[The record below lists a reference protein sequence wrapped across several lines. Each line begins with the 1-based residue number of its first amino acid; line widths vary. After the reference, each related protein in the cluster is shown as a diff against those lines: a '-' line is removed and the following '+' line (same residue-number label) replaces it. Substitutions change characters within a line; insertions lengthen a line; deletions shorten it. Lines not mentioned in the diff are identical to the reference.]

1 MKNVAIIGL
10 GKWGKLVLQEFSKIS
25 HVKICVSLGNINNKK
40 WLKSNFPSI
49 EYSNNY
55 NDVLNDPCIEA
66 IIITTPIS
74 THYELALKALKAKK
88 HVFVEKPIAE
98 KVSEANEL
106 LRYASRNKLCFF
118 VGNIFL
124 YHQIFTKISNLVKSD
139 QLYFANFEWKKF
151 GSFKEN
157 LILNLVVHDLS
168 MILSLFGAPKKI
180 SVNNYFGKFSQL
192 DFISIDCIFTKNRKC
207 KIDINRISNEKKKS
221 ITFMTKNNTYIWSD
235 LDLYKLNNKT
245 KSFNLIFT
253 STKSPLSIE
262 CKEFLKNIKTKT
274 INKKSKESLV
284 VLKILDKY
292 LKSYK

>member
-1 MKNVAIIGL
+1 MKNVAIVGL

-25 HVKICVSLGNINNKK
+25 NVKICVSLGNLNNKK

-55 NDVLNDPCIEA
+55 EQVLDDSSIDA
-66 IIITTPIS
+66 IIIVTPIN
-74 THYELALKALKAKK
+74 THYELALKALKSKK
-88 HVFVEKPIAE
+88 HVFVEKPIAQ

-106 LRYASRNKLCFF
+106 LKYASRNNLCFF

-124 YHQIFTKISNLVKSD
+124 YHEIFKKISILIKSD
-139 QLYFANFEWKKF
+139 ELCFANFEWKKF
-151 GSFKEN
+151 GTFKED
-157 LILNLVVHDLS
+157 LLLNLVVHDLS
-168 MILSLFGAPKKI
+168 LALSLFGTPKKI
-180 SVNNYFGKFSQL
+180 NINNYFGKFTKL
-192 DFISIDCIFTKNRKC
+192 DLVSIDLFFSKKRKC

-221 ITFMTKNNTYIWSD
+221 ITFITKNNLYIWSD
-235 LDLYKLNNKT
+235 LNLYKLNNKT
-245 KSFNLIFT
+245 KLFNLIFT

-262 CKEFLKNIKTKT
+262 CKEFLNNIKTKN
-274 INKKSKESLV
+274 INKKSKQSLV